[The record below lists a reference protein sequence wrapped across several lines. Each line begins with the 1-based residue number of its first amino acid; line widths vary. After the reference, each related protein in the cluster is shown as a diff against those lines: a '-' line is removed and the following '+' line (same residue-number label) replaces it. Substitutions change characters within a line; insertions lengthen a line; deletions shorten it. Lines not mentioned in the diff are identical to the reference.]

1 MSSRRIRLFVSFVLI
16 LSAVPLLTGAGNGD
30 EARAEHQR
38 IVEFWTP
45 ERVAQ
50 AVPRDFV
57 LDPGT
62 GRFSPSK
69 KPDGK
74 PGGGP
79 GGGGGGGGGGED
91 TSVVTGSSW
100 KEGGEIDGAVGKV
113 LFAMGG
119 SYYVCSATVI
129 KDPGGNDRSLILTAA
144 HCVYD
149 ESDPDTAFADN
160 WMFIPDYDAKPASLT
175 ADGTFCGGTLYGCWT
190 ASVMVVH
197 DGFADAG
204 GFNDA
209 AVVHDF
215 AVVAVGLGGHDPKT
229 LLEDVSGVTPQAVD
243 FGTNASSPSVTGW
256 AFGYPAQKKWKGNDL
271 IYCRGPIDT
280 DPFNNGETYR
290 LNECK
295 LNGGSSG
302 GGWLIDFN
310 ETTGSRTVISLN
322 SYGYNGINAMH
333 GPMLNGDT
341 QAVYALALSLGE
353 GSNGIVP

>member
-38 IVEFWTP
+38 IIEFWTP

-69 KPDGK
+69 KPGGT
-74 PGGGP
+74 PGGGR
-79 GGGGGGGGGGED
+79 GGGGGGGED
-91 TSVVTGSSW
+91 GGTSVVTGSSW
-100 KEGGEIDGAVGKV
+100 KTDSNINGAVGKV
-113 LFAMGG
+113 LFEMGG
-119 SYYVCSATVI
+119 RYYVCSATAI
-129 KDPGGNDRSLILTAA
+129 DDPDGNFRSLILTAA
-144 HCVYD
+144 HCVFD
-149 ESDPDTAFADN
+149 ESSGLFAN
-160 WMFIPDYDAKPASLT
+160 YWTFIPDYDASPEPLSISSDTYCEKT
-175 ADGTFCGGTLYGCWT
+175 RYGCWT
-190 ASVMVVH
+190 ALKMVVH
-197 DGFADAG
+197 DGYATAG
-204 GFNDA
+204 VFNNTA
-209 AVVHDF
+209 MRHDF
-215 AVVAVGLGGHDPKT
+215 AVVAVGAGGHDRT
-229 LLEDVSGVTPQAVD
+229 LLESEVVEQAYKFDVD
-243 FGTNASSPSVTGW
+243 ASDPSVTGW

-280 DPFNNGETYR
+280 DPIQGGVTYR

-302 GGWLIDFN
+302 GGWLIGFD
-310 ETTGSRTVISLN
+310 EKTGSGTVISLN

-333 GPMLNGDT
+333 GPMLDSNT
-341 QAVYALALSLGE
+341 QAVYTAALTGT
-353 GSNGIVP
+353 GSETVPVPVP